1 MIMRVLIVGL
11 VLTSRVLIQLA
22 QLTVEGVN
30 SARDAEKAMEE
41 AKQAAARAEMHC
53 MRTKKS
59 VLELTRLVG
68 RDVGE

>member
-1 MIMRVLIVGL
+1 M
-11 VLTSRVLIQLA
+11 
-22 QLTVEGVN
+22 EGVN

-41 AKQAAARAEMHC
+41 AKQAAARAEMYC